1 MRTTLDLDERV
12 VAIARARAKAR
23 GVSLGRAVSDLA
35 LEGATRRHPA
45 EGAEGELARSPVS
58 GFPILAGVA
67 GHVITDE
74 MVADALDDD

>member
-1 MRTTLDLDERV
+1 VRTTLDLDDRV
-12 VAIARARAKAR
+12 LAIARARAKAR

-35 LEGATRRHPA
+35 LDGAS
-45 EGAEGELARSPVS
+45 GARENTGGELVRSAVS
-58 GFPILAGVA
+58 GFPILRGVK